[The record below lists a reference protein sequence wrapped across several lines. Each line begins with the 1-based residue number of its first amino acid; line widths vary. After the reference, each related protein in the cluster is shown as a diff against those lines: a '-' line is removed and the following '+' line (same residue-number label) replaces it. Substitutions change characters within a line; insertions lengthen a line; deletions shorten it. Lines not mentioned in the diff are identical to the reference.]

1 MDLEK
6 LRQNRNET
14 NNFLRHI
21 GAEITHIEEGSAVIE
36 LVPSDEVLNPSGA
49 VHGGCLF
56 TMADIAAGTAAC
68 AYGYH
73 GVTVNSSF
81 NYLSPAIVAGDPL
94 TDPKKIIATSR
105 ELKRGKRVLFYE
117 VDVTDQDGRLLCSGQ
132 FTIMPLDMRIEL

>member
-94 TDPKKIIATSR
+94 TAPKKIIATSR

-117 VDVTDQDGRLLCSGQ
+117 VDVTADDDRLLCSGQ

>member
-1 MDLEK
+1 MDLEN

-21 GAEITHIEEGSAVIE
+21 GAEITHIEVGSAVIE

-94 TDPKKIIATSR
+94 TAPKMIIATSR

>member
-1 MDLEK
+1 MDLDT
-6 LRQNRNET
+6 LRQNRNKT

-36 LVPSDEVLNPSGA
+36 RVPSDEVLNPSGA

-81 NYLSPAIVAGDPL
+81 NYLSPAIVTGDPL
-94 TDPKKIIATSR
+94 TAPKKIIATSR

>member
-1 MDLEK
+1 MDLEN

-94 TDPKKIIATSR
+94 TAPKKIIATSR

-132 FTIMPLDMRIEL
+132 FTIMPLDMKIEL